1 MEESEDGQDL
11 ADGQDWGRKPLPLQR
26 LLQETTAG
34 RPRARG
40 RSAASCELSGSEGK
54 ENDSGESCSV
64 VEEEQEWLA
73 AEPLSSTVMD
83 RSCPDSLRPSG
94 TSAIFSTS
102 DNLSSISL
110 LLPRPESTST
120 SALPRPDLQSSGP
133 GEKLFKTPKRRE
145 AGAGQELGL
154 TPASSLTPS
163 SGVSSGR
170 TRSSGS
176 SRTPNSC
183 GRRSIRTPS
192 SSSSGTRWNPFDCG
206 RSYDQL
212 HQPTLSPGVF
222 ATVISPSQDT
232 EASTGRFWSIEQ
244 QADMFPSEIS
254 DESPMKQ
261 SLYTRHHSVDV
272 ENKTQE
278 QIELY
283 FASHHTVTSP
293 PDLPPTGSLLLDSPA
308 NGSYCLGGGGV
319 TTGTQTALTLPP
331 SLPAEV
337 EAVLRQFGLLPDPA
351 LREDVPPA
359 ALSNSTLRRKL
370 FNGDAGQED
379 FDSSVNSS
387 SCSASPPYSLVSPCP
402 GVTPGRVIRTPST
415 AWSSSPVRREG
426 GGRATSFSPPDQ
438 MGSPIFSPIV
448 RERLGR
454 GRVGEEMDNS
464 SEELRPPLSPKEGG
478 AEVADMT
485 SGESSLLYQTADSLH
500 CTEEAVQEMETD
512 SASCAGGSHSCV
524 VQEDSNSANNVWT
537 VSHSAR
543 EGYGWAASTAT
554 DGWTEHTREEASSLQ
569 ATASLLPDQTH
580 ESRVDTGYSTQ
591 GGASDYTSLG
601 TSACQQDSALVSQ
614 GERSGGVSVIN
625 PPSAPPAVDKG
636 VLCSYGVA
644 ENCNDIS
651 VGFPLGSSTP
661 TKN

>member
-1 MEESEDGQDL
+1 MEESEDGQGL

-34 RPRARG
+34 RPRVRG

-54 ENDSGESCSV
+54 ENDSGESCGV

-110 LLPRPESTST
+110 LLPRPEPTST

-283 FASHHTVTSP
+283 FALHHTVTSP
-293 PDLPPTGSLLLDSPA
+293 PDLPPTDSLLLDSPA
-308 NGSYCLGGGGV
+308 NGS
-319 TTGTQTALTLPP
+319 
-331 SLPAEV
+331 
-337 EAVLRQFGLLPDPA
+337 
-351 LREDVPPA
+351 
-359 ALSNSTLRRKL
+359 
-370 FNGDAGQED
+370 
-379 FDSSVNSS
+379 
-387 SCSASPPYSLVSPCP
+387 
-402 GVTPGRVIRTPST
+402 
-415 AWSSSPVRREG
+415 
-426 GGRATSFSPPDQ
+426 
-438 MGSPIFSPIV
+438 
-448 RERLGR
+448 
-454 GRVGEEMDNS
+454 
-464 SEELRPPLSPKEGG
+464 
-478 AEVADMT
+478 
-485 SGESSLLYQTADSLH
+485 
-500 CTEEAVQEMETD
+500 
-512 SASCAGGSHSCV
+512 
-524 VQEDSNSANNVWT
+524 
-537 VSHSAR
+537 
-543 EGYGWAASTAT
+543 
-554 DGWTEHTREEASSLQ
+554 
-569 ATASLLPDQTH
+569 
-580 ESRVDTGYSTQ
+580 
-591 GGASDYTSLG
+591 
-601 TSACQQDSALVSQ
+601 
-614 GERSGGVSVIN
+614 
-625 PPSAPPAVDKG
+625 
-636 VLCSYGVA
+636 
-644 ENCNDIS
+644 
-651 VGFPLGSSTP
+651 
-661 TKN
+661 